1 VVKDPL
7 VPVEGMKAPAT
18 IESLE
23 MLMQFVSGFAGDHGF
38 SKSKIH
44 DIQLATE
51 EALLNIFQ
59 YAYPGE
65 RRGEVEVTCE
75 MKSDSELRIRILDT
89 GIPFDILSLS
99 EPDLACPLP
108 DRKIGGLG
116 CYLIQKVTD
125 DVQYHRRSDTNILT
139 LLVRKSPVNSRQ

>member
-1 VVKDPL
+1 MD
-7 VPVEGMKAPAT
+7 GMKAPAT
-18 IESLE
+18 IDSLE
-23 MLMQFVSGFAGDHGF
+23 KLMQFVSGFAGYHGF
-38 SKSKIH
+38 SKEKIH

-65 RRGEVEVTCE
+65 HKGEVEVACE
-75 MKSDSELRIRILDT
+75 MMSDSELNIRILDT

-99 EPDLACPLP
+99 EPDLTCLLP
-108 DRKIGGLG
+108 DRKLGGLG
-116 CYLIQKVTD
+116 CYLIRKMAD
-125 DVQYHRRSDTNILT
+125 GVQYRRQGDTNILN

>member
-1 VVKDPL
+1 
-7 VPVEGMKAPAT
+7 MKLPAQLD
-18 IESLE
+18 SLE
-23 MLMQFVSGFAGDHGF
+23 KLMHFVSGFAGDHGF
-38 SKSKIH
+38 SKKKIF

-59 YAYPGE
+59 HAYPGAHK
-65 RRGEVEVTCE
+65 GEVEVTCE
-75 MKSDSELRIRILDT
+75 MQSDSELHIRILDT

-116 CYLIQKVTD
+116 CYLIRKVTD
-125 DVQYHRRSDTNILT
+125 DVHYRRQGDTNILT
-139 LLVRKSPVNSRQ
+139 LLVRKGSS

>member
-1 VVKDPL
+1 
-7 VPVEGMKAPAT
+7 MKTPAT
-18 IESLE
+18 IDSLE
-23 MLMQFVSGFAGDHGF
+23 KLMHFVSEFAGDHGF
-38 SKSKIH
+38 STKKIY

-65 RRGEVEVTCE
+65 HKGEVEVTCE
-75 MKSDSELRIRILDT
+75 MMSDSELNIRILDT

-99 EPDLACPLP
+99 QPDVTCPLP

-116 CYLIQKVTD
+116 CYLIRKMAD
-125 DVQYHRRSDTNILT
+125 DVQYRRQGDTNILN
-139 LLVRKSPVNSRQ
+139 LLVRKTIS

>member
-1 VVKDPL
+1 
-7 VPVEGMKAPAT
+7 MH
-18 IESLE
+18 
-23 MLMQFVSGFAGDHGF
+23 FVSGFAGDHGF
-38 SKSKIH
+38 SEDKLH

-65 RRGEVEVTCE
+65 YKGQVEVTCE
-75 MKSDSELRIRILDT
+75 MMSDSELNIRILDN

-99 EPDLACPLP
+99 EPDLTCPLP

-116 CYLIQKVTD
+116 CYLIRKMAD
-125 DVQYHRRSDTNILT
+125 GVQYRRQGDTNILN
-139 LLVRKSPVNSRQ
+139 LLVRKNPANSRQ

>member
-1 VVKDPL
+1 
-7 VPVEGMKAPAT
+7 MKVPAT
-18 IESLE
+18 LESLE
-23 MLMQFVSGFAGDHGF
+23 KVMRFVSGFAGDHGF
-38 SKSKIH
+38 SKEKIF

-65 RRGEVEVTCE
+65 HKGEVEVTCE
-75 MKSDSELRIRILDT
+75 MQGDSELTIRILDT
-89 GIPFDILSLS
+89 GVPFDILSLS

-116 CYLIQKVTD
+116 CYLIRKMAD
-125 DVQYHRRSDTNILT
+125 DVHYRRQGDTNILT
-139 LLVRKSPVNSRQ
+139 LVVRKGRSER

>member
-1 VVKDPL
+1 MD
-7 VPVEGMKAPAT
+7 GMKAPAT
-18 IESLE
+18 LHSPEK
-23 MLMQFVSGFAGDHGF
+23 LMHLVSGFAGDHGF
-38 SKSKIH
+38 SKTRIPE
-44 DIQLATE
+44 IQLATE

-65 RRGEVEVTCE
+65 HKGEVEVTCE
-75 MKSDSELRIRILDT
+75 MKSDSELNLRILDN

-116 CYLIQKVTD
+116 CYLIRKMADQVHYSR
-125 DVQYHRRSDTNILT
+125 QGDTHILT
-139 LLVRKSPVNSRQ
+139 LLVRKS

>member
-1 VVKDPL
+1 MK
-7 VPVEGMKAPAT
+7 VPAKLD
-18 IESLE
+18 SLE
-23 MLMQFVSGFAGDHGF
+23 KLMHFVSGFAEDHGF
-38 SKSKIH
+38 SKKRIF

-65 RRGEVEVTCE
+65 HKGEVEVTCE
-75 MKSDSELRIRILDT
+75 MKGDSELHIRILDT

-116 CYLIQKVTD
+116 CYLVRKMTD
-125 DVQYHRRSDTNILT
+125 DVQYHRQGDANILT
-139 LLVRKSPVNSRQ
+139 LLVRKGSAMR

>member
-1 VVKDPL
+1 M
-7 VPVEGMKAPAT
+7 EAMKARAT
-18 IESLE
+18 IDSLKE
-23 MLMQFVSGFAGDHGF
+23 LMHFVSGFAGDHGF

-51 EALLNIFQ
+51 EALLNIFE

-65 RRGEVEVTCE
+65 HKGEVEVSCE
-75 MKSDSELRIRILDT
+75 MRSDSELNIRILDT

-99 EPDLACPLP
+99 APDLTSPLP

-116 CYLIQKVTD
+116 CYLIRKMAD
-125 DVQYHRRSDTNILT
+125 DVQYHRQGDTNILN
-139 LLVRKSPVNSRQ
+139 LLVRKGSS

>member
-1 VVKDPL
+1 
-7 VPVEGMKAPAT
+7 MH
-18 IESLE
+18 
-23 MLMQFVSGFAGDHGF
+23 FVSGFAEDHGF
-38 SKSKIH
+38 SKARISE
-44 DIQLATE
+44 IQLAAE

-65 RRGEVEVTCE
+65 HKGEVEVTCE
-75 MKSDSELRIRILDT
+75 MKSDSELNIRILDN

-116 CYLIQKVTD
+116 CYLIRKMADQVH
-125 DVQYHRRSDTNILT
+125 YRRQGDTNILT
-139 LLVRKSPVNSRQ
+139 LLVRKGSS

>member
-1 VVKDPL
+1 MG
-7 VPVEGMKAPAT
+7 GMRLPA
-18 IESLE
+18 ELDSLE
-23 MLMQFVSGFAGDHGF
+23 RLMSFVSSFAGDHGF

-59 YAYPGE
+59 YAYPAE
-65 RRGEVEVTCE
+65 RKGEVEVTCN
-75 MKSDSELRIRILDT
+75 MKSDSELSIRILDT

-99 EPDLACPLP
+99 EPDLTCPLP

-116 CYLIQKVTD
+116 CYLIRKVTD
-125 DVQYHRRSDTNILT
+125 DVQYCRRGNTNILS
-139 LLVRKSPVNSRQ
+139 LLVRKKPVNSRQ

>member
-1 VVKDPL
+1 
-7 VPVEGMKAPAT
+7 
-18 IESLE
+18 
-23 MLMQFVSGFAGDHGF
+23 MQFVSGFAGDHGF
-38 SKSKIH
+38 SKNRIS

-65 RRGEVEVTCE
+65 HKGEVEVACE
-75 MKSDSELRIRILDT
+75 MKSDSELNIRIFDT
-89 GIPFDILSLS
+89 GIPFDIRSLS
-99 EPDLACPLP
+99 EPDLSCPLP

-116 CYLIQKVTD
+116 CYLIRKMADEVH
-125 DVQYHRRSDTNILT
+125 YRRQGDANILT

>member
-1 VVKDPL
+1 MD
-7 VPVEGMKAPAT
+7 GMKAPAT
-18 IESLE
+18 LDSLE
-23 MLMQFVSGFAGDHGF
+23 KLMHFVSGFAGDYGF
-38 SKSKIH
+38 SKKKIF

-65 RRGEVEVTCE
+65 HKGEVEVTCE
-75 MKSDSELRIRILDT
+75 MKGDSELNIRILDT

-116 CYLIQKVTD
+116 CYLIRKLTD
-125 DVQYHRRSDTNILT
+125 DVQYIRQGDTNILT
-139 LLVRKSPVNSRQ
+139 LLVRKNPVKSRQ

>member
-1 VVKDPL
+1 MY
-7 VPVEGMKAPAT
+7 GMKARAT
-18 IESLE
+18 IDSLE
-23 MLMQFVSGFAGDHGF
+23 ELMHFVSGFAGDHGF

-65 RRGEVEVTCE
+65 HKGEVEVTCE
-75 MKSDSELRIRILDT
+75 MRNHSELNIRILDN

-99 EPDLACPLP
+99 APDLTCPLP
-108 DRKIGGLG
+108 ERKIGGLG
-116 CYLIQKVTD
+116 CYLIRKMTD
-125 DVQYHRRSDTNILT
+125 DVQYRRQGDANVLN
-139 LLVRKSPVNSRQ
+139 LLVRKAGA

>member
-1 VVKDPL
+1 MDA
-7 VPVEGMKAPAT
+7 MKLPAQLD
-18 IESLE
+18 SLE
-23 MLMQFVSGFAGDHGF
+23 KLMQFVSGFAGDHGF
-38 SKSKIH
+38 SEKKIF

-65 RRGEVEVTCE
+65 HKGEVEVTCE
-75 MKSDSELRIRILDT
+75 MQSDSELNIRILDT

-108 DRKIGGLG
+108 NRKIGGLG
-116 CYLIQKVTD
+116 CYLIRKVTD
-125 DVQYHRRSDTNILT
+125 DVHYRRQGDTNILT
-139 LLVRKSPVNSRQ
+139 LLVRKGSS

>member
-1 VVKDPL
+1 
-7 VPVEGMKAPAT
+7 MH
-18 IESLE
+18 
-23 MLMQFVSGFAGDHGF
+23 FVSGFAGDHGF
-38 SKSKIH
+38 SEDKLH

-65 RRGEVEVTCE
+65 HKGEVEVTCE
-75 MKSDSELRIRILDT
+75 MMSDSELNIRILDN

-99 EPDLACPLP
+99 EPDLTCPLP

-116 CYLIQKVTD
+116 CYLIRKMAD
-125 DVQYHRRSDTNILT
+125 GVQYRRQGDTNILN
-139 LLVRKSPVNSRQ
+139 LLVRKSGP

>member
-1 VVKDPL
+1 MD
-7 VPVEGMKAPAT
+7 GMKAPARLD
-18 IESLE
+18 SLE
-23 MLMQFVSGFAGDHGF
+23 KLMHFVSGFAGEHGF
-38 SKSKIH
+38 SKNRIS

-65 RRGEVEVTCE
+65 RKGEVEVTCE
-75 MKSDSELRIRILDT
+75 MKNDSEVNISILDT

-99 EPDLACPLP
+99 EPDLSCPLP

-116 CYLIQKVTD
+116 CYLIRKMADEVH
-125 DVQYHRRSDTNILT
+125 YRRQGDTNILT
-139 LLVRKSPVNSRQ
+139 LLVRKSGP